1 MTARPGAASSLAA
14 LHTFVKTL
22 ARSFLLSLVVALS
35 GCASNMNTAYETLK
49 FVVSKDPAVAA
60 DRIDPRF
67 RYLRITIDGRSA
79 LFTLGYLDP
88 DPQGPIEVWYSA
100 LREVLRMQNGRLVG
114 AAGAAT
120 EWRNV
125 ALPGLPAWSAL
136 AAAGG
141 PSRWVRVRDVMP
153 GYRYGVRDP
162 LVLRVTPPPSRSAL
176 QALDPAGLIWF
187 EEVMDP
193 AAPAGAEVNF
203 LPTARYAVQ
212 FTGGAETVVYGEQ
225 CLGRD
230 FCFTWQ
236 RWPPVQPVTSKA
248 Q

>member
-1 MTARPGAASSLAA
+1 ASSLAPV
-14 LHTFVKTL
+14 HTLVKTL

-49 FVVSKDPAVAA
+49 FVVSKDPNASAV
-60 DRIDPRF
+60 RLDPRL

-88 DPQGPIEVWYSA
+88 HPQGTIEVWYSA

-136 AAAGG
+136 AAAEG

-176 QALDPAGLIWF
+176 QELDPAGLTWF
-187 EEVMDP
+187 EEGLDP
-193 AAPAGAEVNF
+193 DAPGGAEANF

-212 FTGGAETVVYGEQ
+212 FANGMETVVYGEQ
-225 CLGRD
+225 CLARD

>member
-1 MTARPGAASSLAA
+1 MTAQPGAASSLAPV
-14 LHTFVKTL
+14 HTLVKTL

-49 FVVSKDPAVAA
+49 FVVSKDTTVSAV
-60 DRIDPRF
+60 RLDPRF
-67 RYLRITIDGRSA
+67 RYLRISIDGRSA

-88 DPQGPIEVWYSA
+88 HPQGTIEVWYSA
-100 LREVLRMQNGRLVG
+100 LREVLRMQNGRIVG
-114 AAGAAT
+114 ATGAAT

-125 ALPGLPAWSAL
+125 ALPKLPSWSEL
-136 AAAGG
+136 AVAGS

-153 GYRYGVRDP
+153 GYRYGVPDS
-162 LVLRVTPPPSRSAL
+162 LVLRVTPPPARSAL
-176 QALDPAGLIWF
+176 QDIDPAGLTWF
-187 EEVMDP
+187 EEVLDP
-193 AAPAGAEVNF
+193 DAPGGAEANF

-212 FTGGAETVVYGEQ
+212 FANGMETVVYGEQ
-225 CLGRD
+225 CLARD

-236 RWPPVQPVTSKA
+236 RWSPAQPVTSKA